1 MLTLPNVNP
10 LSCGALSG
18 ITMGGPLEVKRN
30 GETMVERGDNRWENR
45 GGDLGVSKEHIL
57 LR

>member
-18 ITMGGPLEVKRN
+18 ITMGDVG
-30 GETMVERGDNRWENR
+30 GEEEWRDDGRQR
-45 GGDLGVSKEHIL
+45 
-57 LR
+57 